1 VKYRWQALFW
11 ILVIAAAVYIMYA
24 ARFVAVAGFAAAPE
38 PTVGAPLYLA
48 EGVAFPE
55 NVRLLLALPATV
67 GLPAALDIFI
77 IKAVGL
83 PDWLSVATAYLWG
96 LAIYLGAAAGVYA
109 LTSRL
114 MSVQA
119 ALAVSLLC
127 VANGKIA
134 GDALT
139 LSPALAAGVLAVW
152 TAVLLARDAERGA
165 VSWASVAVAGAAALF
180 GPIYIVVS
188 AAAFWVGVAGT
199 AKTARLTIAVAVG
212 VVYGVLRFAFGGI
225 DGVLATVNPVV
236 TDPLL
241 TIGER
246 VVGVWYAFFNNSLN
260 LLQGYYAGV
269 FLATTLLM
277 VLPLFIFGVAWLY
290 RGRPVDRFVVSFALT
305 VIFGSLAVGAAG
317 GTGAGIVTPVAAAY
331 PLFIVAVTV
340 GLVLLGYRQ
349 VLAIRWLGKILA
361 PAIFIMMVVLG
372 LITHWN
378 LFYRRTLDAERV
390 AAVSAWAPEAAE
402 MAVGAS
408 GALTF
413 GDYELARILSV
424 TVLDIAAPGDPFAR
438 AGRWGVP
445 VVLAEAAEYGDVVV
459 VCPPVVA
466 ERYPGVF
473 VELAPGGPVSLYR
486 VITSK
491 NGEEAFTKKSYE
503 VVFHEPEDRG
513 LVYTVIGKGRSPGYE
528 NPYFGDVR
536 EILRNEGIA
545 AGYMPDGGVL
555 AAGFNGG
562 VYKAFEERLRLPA
575 DIDDESGPWYL
586 AGYFRSAEGS
596 TVEITSVGRS
606 LGSFN
611 VDAGEDIRIISV
623 KLPRDVLESDE
634 PIVVR
639 KSEGSAYESF
649 GYRLYSY

>member
-11 ILVIAAAVYIMYA
+11 VLVIAAAVYIMYA

-67 GLPAALDIFI
+67 GLPAALDVFVIR
-77 IKAVGL
+77 AVGL

-109 LTSRL
+109 LASRL
-114 MSVQA
+114 VSVQV
-119 ALAVSLLC
+119 ALAASLLC
-127 VANGKIA
+127 VANGKIT
-134 GDALT
+134 GDALA

-152 TAVLLARDAERGA
+152 TAVLLARDVERGV
-165 VSWASVAVAGAAALF
+165 VSWASVVVAGAAALF
-180 GPIYIVVS
+180 GPIYVLVP
-188 AAAFWVGVAGT
+188 AAAFWVKTTGA
-199 AKTARLTIAVAVG
+199 AKMTRLTIAIAAG
-212 VVYGVLRFAFGGI
+212 VVYGVLRFAFGGV
-225 DGVLATVNPVV
+225 DGILATVNPVV

-241 TIGER
+241 TTGER
-246 VVGVWYAFFNNSLN
+246 IIGVWYAFFNNSLN

-290 RGRPVDRFVVSFALT
+290 RGRPVDRFVASFALT
-305 VIFGSLAVGAAG
+305 VIFGALAVGAAG
-317 GTGAGIVTPVAAAY
+317 GTGAGIVTPVAAVY

-340 GLVLLGYRQ
+340 GLVLLGYRH

-372 LITHWN
+372 LMTHWN
-378 LFYRRTLDAERV
+378 LFYRRTLDAERE
-390 AAVSAWAPEAAE
+390 AELRRWAPEAAE
-402 MAVGAS
+402 MAGGAS

-413 GDYELARILSV
+413 GDYELARILPV
-424 TVLDIAAPGDPFAR
+424 PVLDIAAPGDPFAR

-445 VVLAEAAEYGDVVV
+445 VVLAEAAEYGDVVAG
-459 VCPPVVA
+459 CPPVVA

-473 VELAPGGPVSLYR
+473 VELTPGGPVTLYR

-491 NGEEAFTKKSYE
+491 NGNESVTEKSYAVTFYE
-503 VVFHEPEDRG
+503 RDDRG
-513 LVYTVIGKGRSPGYE
+513 FVYTVIGKGRSPGYE

-536 EILRNEGIA
+536 EALRNEGTV
-545 AGYMPDGGVL
+545 AGYTPDGGVL
-555 AAGFNGG
+555 TAGFNGG
-562 VYKAFEERLRLPA
+562 VYNTFEERLELPA
-575 DIDDESGPWYL
+575 DVEDESGPWFL
-586 AGYFRSAEGS
+586 AGYFRSVEAS
-596 TVEITSVGRS
+596 TVEITSAGRS
-606 LGSFN
+606 LGSFD
-611 VDAGEDIRIISV
+611 VDAGEGIRIISV
-623 KLPRDVLESDE
+623 KLPRDVLESDD
-634 PIVVR
+634 PILVR
-639 KSEGSAYESF
+639 TSEGPTYESF
-649 GYRLYSY
+649 GYRLYRY